1 MVVTYLLLVKGRI
14 LSYYVYTQSHSMLR
28 SCDAQG
34 LRIRMPTFMAGC
46 VQDWQA
52 GLAMEDLDPLAL
64 HVLARCSSL
73 QSDASKC
80 SNVSLEQREGFGHW
94 SSSVPVMPRRH
105 CCLVN
110 VLLQLL
116 PSDALWNI
124 AEPHLE
130 SIGARHI
137 DEVKPPQN

>member
-1 MVVTYLLLVKGRI
+1 MLQCELGAEGGVRTLV
-14 LSYYVYTQSHSMLR
+14 
-28 SCDAQG
+28 
-34 LRIRMPTFMAGC
+34 
-46 VQDWQA
+46 
-52 GLAMEDLDPLAL
+52 
-64 HVLARCSSL
+64 
-73 QSDASKC
+73 
-80 SNVSLEQREGFGHW
+80 
-94 SSSVPVMPRRH
+94 SSVPVMPRRH

-137 DEVKPPQN
+137 DEVKPPQIDTPQEAATQTCWNSAQTEIQEWDARGTFSESSTFRALPLPLPLPCHSQMQSLEGSTEMRRLWGDLGYIGFMAFL